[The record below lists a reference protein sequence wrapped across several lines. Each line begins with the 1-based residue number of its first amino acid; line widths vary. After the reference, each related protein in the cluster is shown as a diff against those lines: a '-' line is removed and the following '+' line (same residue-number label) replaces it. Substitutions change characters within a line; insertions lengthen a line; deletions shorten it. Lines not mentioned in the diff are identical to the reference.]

1 VQRWKDHR
9 ELIDRV
15 AAVCYRQAGGSG
27 QFKLVRTQGGHWTF
41 PKGHVE
47 IGETPSMAAQ
57 REALEEAGVRGSI
70 ASEPF
75 AVFLH
80 EKRASD
86 GRHLELTVAAY
97 LLCVESE
104 SGTPEPGRD
113 PTWFGPDQAKQR
125 LAEKRSPRYQ
135 QAYSNVI
142 DEACRRL
149 RSPAWRDEPEER

>member
-1 VQRWKDHR
+1 MTDQGEPV
-9 ELIDRV
+9 DRV
-15 AAVCYRQAGGSG
+15 AAVCYRQANDMV

-75 AVFLH
+75 TVFLH

-86 GRHLELTVAAY
+86 GRRMELTVAAY
-97 LLCVESE
+97 FLCVESE
-104 SGTPEPGRD
+104 SGTPEHGRD
-113 PTWFGPDQAKQR
+113 PTWFHPEEAKQK

-135 QAYSNVI
+135 QAYFNVI
-142 DEACRRL
+142 DEARRRL
-149 RSPAWRDEPEER
+149 GHRGTGNGLEER